1 MNLANNYHAVINP
14 HSGKVPILM
23 KSILVG
29 LLAGAV
35 VNTYRFVLTEA
46 EEWSFLAY
54 GYLRGHLN
62 LFPLAILFL
71 AGAGYL
77 TGYLVSR
84 YPMISGS
91 GIPQVSGIIRG
102 HFRHHWFS
110 TLLAKFVGGALAL
123 FCGLSLGR
131 EGPSIQLGACVAQGV
146 GNRFSSI
153 RTERKILI
161 ASGASAGLAAAF
173 NAPMA
178 GAMFALEEI
187 FRYFSPV
194 ILLSTMTSAVVADFT
209 SRVIFGMDPIFRF
222 TLETLIPLE
231 DYWILFLL
239 GGLLGACGAFY
250 NKVLLMTQKIYK
262 KIPFFSTRT
271 RLLIPFLM
279 AGILGLSFPLV
290 LGSGHR
296 MIEEL
301 KPEAAIAFL
310 LVLLAAKFLFS
321 MISFGSGAPGGI
333 FFPLLI
339 LGATV
344 GALFGKG
351 MAFIPGMD
359 PALFD
364 YWIVLAMAGLFTAI
378 VRAPITGIL
387 LLVEMTGSFSH
398 LLPIAIVAIVAYV
411 TADLLKSK
419 PIYESLL
426 ENLVR
431 DRQAPMDEQDSS
443 RRITVETV
451 VHHGAPA
458 ENKRVREI
466 ELPESS
472 LLIAVRRD
480 GKDIIPRGDTLI
492 QAQDY
497 LILLTSVKEEARV
510 REILESLTN
519 SD

>member
-1 MNLANNYHAVINP
+1 
-14 HSGKVPILM
+14 
-23 KSILVG
+23 
-29 LLAGAV
+29 
-35 VNTYRFVLTEA
+35 
-46 EEWSFLAY
+46 
-54 GYLRGHLN
+54 
-62 LFPLAILFL
+62 
-71 AGAGYL
+71 
-77 TGYLVSR
+77 
-84 YPMISGS
+84 
-91 GIPQVSGIIRG
+91 
-102 HFRHHWFS
+102 
-110 TLLAKFVGGALAL
+110 
-123 FCGLSLGR
+123 
-131 EGPSIQLGACVAQGV
+131 
-146 GNRFSSI
+146 
-153 RTERKILI
+153 
-161 ASGASAGLAAAF
+161 
-173 NAPMA
+173 
-178 GAMFALEEI
+178 
-187 FRYFSPV
+187 
-194 ILLSTMTSAVVADFT
+194 
-209 SRVIFGMDPIFRF
+209 
-222 TLETLIPLE
+222 
-231 DYWILFLL
+231 
-239 GGLLGACGAFY
+239 
-250 NKVLLMTQKIYK
+250 
-262 KIPFFSTRT
+262 
-271 RLLIPFLM
+271 
-279 AGILGLSFPLV
+279 
-290 LGSGHR
+290 
-296 MIEEL
+296 
-301 KPEAAIAFL
+301 
-310 LVLLAAKFLFS
+310 
-321 MISFGSGAPGGI
+321 
-333 FFPLLI
+333 
-339 LGATV
+339 
-344 GALFGKG
+344 

-398 LLPIAIVAIVAYV
+398 LLPIAIVAIVSYV

-458 ENKRVREI
+458 ENKMVREI